1 MVAVAGLSNS
11 KSAAPTPILSGH
23 QLTQTLKATNNGPA
37 VGNRDV
43 TAGIQML
50 ETVSRAPRLDQGW
63 LDMLADYLAQSWATP
78 ADGGR
83 GIVGNER
90 RLGIPPG
97 RGKCGLSITDTE
109 QITTPVRSSPDTFL
123 AQLVRG
129 GTLVQGSAG
138 CLDSA
143 RMTNAV

>member
-1 MVAVAGLSNS
+1 MVPVAGLSNS

-50 ETVSRAPRLDQGW
+50 ETVCPSAPVGSGLARHAGRLSLPK
-63 LDMLADYLAQSWATP
+63 LDDT
-78 ADGGR
+78 GRGR
-83 GIVGNER
+83 GIVGNEC
-90 RLGIPPG
+90 RLGRHLVAESAVSG
-97 RGKCGLSITDTE
+97 SRTAE
-109 QITTPVRSSPDTFL
+109 QVTTPGQSSPHTFL
-123 AQLVRG
+123 AQPVG
-129 GTLVQGSAG
+129 GDTLVQGSAG